1 AEARSGPLARS
12 GGISLPSIR
21 GQGISS
27 MACRLTNKLPGKSAR
42 RIRPL
47 APFITSASNPKPKSS
62 FGPSRSLAAAGS
74 ESGVSSAGLKGEGDS
89 ILGGKLF
96 GIAALAIAVIAIF
109 PGSLTDAIFDF
120 YVHGTYIVVAAR
132 YAILWTALLFGVF
145 AVFYYFVDRGFGLRL
160 NNGMSLAFPLVDFLV
175 CCFCFGSTRA

>member
-1 AEARSGPLARS
+1 
-12 GGISLPSIR
+12 
-21 GQGISS
+21 
-27 MACRLTNKLPGKSAR
+27 
-42 RIRPL
+42 
-47 APFITSASNPKPKSS
+47 
-62 FGPSRSLAAAGS
+62 
-74 ESGVSSAGLKGEGDS
+74 
-89 ILGGKLF
+89 LGGKLF

-160 NNGMSLAFPLVDFLV
+160 NNGMSLAHFLLWIFSFVVFVLEAHGLARTIRSQQDPNQSWILLAGFVAPLLAFIVGGALFLANV
-175 CCFCFGSTRA
+175 AWAIVLRLKTA